1 MAQSLCFVL
10 QRQLSM
16 GRFQLGKKHV
26 LVLYD
31 GRRTDVK
38 GGGWEMRATTMLAS
52 TVVCLGPPKA
62 SHFSLKA
69 HGCD

>member
-1 MAQSLCFVL
+1 
-10 QRQLSM
+10 M
-16 GRFQLGKKHV
+16 GRFQLGKKHI

-38 GGGWEMRATTMLAS
+38 GGWEMRATTMLAS
-52 TVVCLGPPKA
+52 TVACLGPPKA

-69 HGCD
+69 HGYD